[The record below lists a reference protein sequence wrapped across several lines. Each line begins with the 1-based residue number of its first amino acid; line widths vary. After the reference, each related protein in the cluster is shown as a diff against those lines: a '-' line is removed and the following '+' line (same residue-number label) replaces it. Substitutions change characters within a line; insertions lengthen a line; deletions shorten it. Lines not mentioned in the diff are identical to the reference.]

1 MTYGVLTILLGLVI
15 FLVPKLLPQKLK
27 GSTQPQD
34 TDQKSENKKGSGQ
47 KKQSSPEK
55 LAQWVLQAE
64 KTKTNLK
71 EKLCRAPVAPH
82 SEALFGRN
90 QVLIDLFKAINKQVS
105 FIELHGKPGVGK
117 TALALEVVNKYKFNY
132 QNILLYLDF
141 GEAGVDELSTK
152 DAMVQVILSIRPTMR
167 IPDNLT
173 QLSKLYQ
180 LVMGKHQGVFILDN
194 VVSAERV
201 KELKPSVSLSWLMIV
216 TSEKKLGIDDEA
228 LSVNVEPLEIE
239 PAQELLI
246 DRSLRVK
253 PRARETAKLCKGL
266 PLALEICSR
275 FLSTNVK
282 VSPTDFV
289 NLLRK
294 YRNNS
299 LLEQSDEHEEALL
312 AAFKAVYNSLN
323 NKEQKVFNQLA
334 VFPASFDPIAAA
346 QICEE
351 NGDCIKTLSQFGLV
365 KLNPVTKR
373 YSLHNWVKNHLK
385 NYLPEKI
392 ARETR
397 LRHAAYYLPLLK
409 TAQENILKS
418 GVKARDGLQLF
429 HREWANI
436 RSALDRVRK
445 NSVEGKQAAELFNSY
460 MVVGAELLPLYFF
473 PKECQSY
480 LEAALKVSQ
489 RLSTKN
495 SEVQHLV
502 NLGAFYISQARY
514 KEASEYLEQA
524 NELATTLQDPQ
535 SKGKVLNEI
544 ARLYLTTNKPDET
557 VEVLLEKIKLCQ
569 ENKIGVDDEIS
580 LLRLGLAYE
589 KKGEFNKA
597 IEAMKEGQIKAKQ
610 AENGHCLE
618 TLLKHLGF
626 CLGEIQD
633 FPRAEEYFDA
643 CLGLARGLG
652 KKKEEMEI
660 LLRFGTIYVKSKD
673 AEQALSSLEE
683 GLQLAEKHNDSRY
696 KGLFLIQIGDAY
708 TLLQD
713 KQKAMQNYMSAMD
726 PLKKAKETG
735 LVNEINKR
743 LSQSFELEEN
753 DSTENVQVKIDT
765 IDSATKRVIS
775 PQKKLTMGK
784 AINQIQTK
792 TEEFIERGD
801 NKMISYYIG
810 SIEKIIKTY
819 DLDIKD
825 STTRESLSALMTEL
839 RQNNHHACA
848 TILKNKFSL

>member
-15 FLVPKLLPQKLK
+15 FLVPKLLPEKLK
-27 GSTQPQD
+27 RSTQAQD
-34 TDQKSENKKGSGQ
+34 TDQNLVNKNGSGH
-47 KKQSSPEK
+47 KKTSSPEK
-55 LAQWVLQAE
+55 LAKWVLQAE

-71 EKLCRAPVAPH
+71 EKLCRAPIAPH
-82 SEALFGRN
+82 SEALFGRT

-141 GEAGVDELSTK
+141 GQAGDEEFSTK

-180 LVMGKHQGVFILDN
+180 LVMGKHQGVFVLDN
-194 VVSAERV
+194 VTSADQI

-228 LSVNVEPLEIE
+228 LSVNIESLEIE

-299 LLEQSDEHEEALL
+299 LLEQSDEHEEALV
-312 AAFKAVYNSLN
+312 AAFKAIYYSLN

-351 NGDCIKTLSQFGLV
+351 NGDCLKALSQFGLV
-365 KLNPVTKR
+365 KINPVSKR
-373 YSLHNWVKNHLK
+373 YSLHNWVRNQLR

-397 LRHAAYYLPLLK
+397 LRHAAYYLPILK
-409 TAQENILKS
+409 SAQENISKS
-418 GVKARDGLQLF
+418 GEKARDGLQLF

-436 RSALDRVRK
+436 RSALNRVRK

-460 MVVGAELLPLYFF
+460 MVVVAELLPLYFF
-473 PKECQSY
+473 PKECQNY

-489 RLSTKN
+489 RLSTKSN
-495 SEVQHLV
+495 EVQHLV
-502 NLGAFYISQARY
+502 SLGSLHISQARY
-514 KEASEYLEQA
+514 KEADEYLKKADQ
-524 NELATTLQDPQ
+524 LATTLQDPQ
-535 SKGKVLNEI
+535 SKGKVLNEM
-544 ARLYLTTNKPDET
+544 ARLHLTTDKPDET
-557 VEVLLEKIKLCQ
+557 IDELLEKRKLCQ
-569 ENKIGVDDEIS
+569 ESKIEVDEETS

-597 IEAMKEGQIKAKQ
+597 IEVMKEGQKKARQ
-610 AENGHCLE
+610 AEKGHCLE
-618 TLLKHLGF
+618 ILLKHLGF

-633 FPRAEEYFDA
+633 FSSADEYCEA
-643 CLGLARGLG
+643 SLEIARGLG

-660 LLRFGTIYVKSKD
+660 LLRFGTIYTKSKD
-673 AEQALSSLEE
+673 AEQALILLEE
-683 GLQLAEKHNDSRY
+683 GLQLAEKYNDNKY

-708 TLLQD
+708 TLRQD
-713 KQKAMQNYMSAMD
+713 KQKAMQCYMSAMD
-726 PLKKAKETG
+726 PLKKVKETG

-753 DSTENVQVKIDT
+753 DTAEKVPVKINPK
-765 IDSATKRVIS
+765 DSSIKTVIK
-775 PQKKLTMGK
+775 PRKKLSMGK

-801 NKMISYYIG
+801 SKMISYYIG

-819 DLDIKD
+819 DLDINE
-825 STTRESLSALMTEL
+825 STTRESLSALMGEL
-839 RQNNHHACA
+839 RQNNQHACA

>member
-1 MTYGVLTILLGLVI
+1 MTYGVLIILLGLVI
-15 FLVPKLLPQKLK
+15 FLVPKLLPAKLK
-27 GSTQPQD
+27 KPAQAQD
-34 TDQKSENKKGSGQ
+34 TDKNSENKNGSGQ
-47 KKQSSPEK
+47 KKANSPEK

-71 EKLCRAPVAPH
+71 EKLCRAPISPH
-82 SEALFGRN
+82 SETLFGRE
-90 QVLIDLFKAINKQVS
+90 QILIDLFKAINKEVS

-117 TALALEVVNKYKFNY
+117 TALALQVVNKYKFNY

-141 GEAGVDELSTK
+141 GGAGDEELSTK

-180 LVMGKHQGVFILDN
+180 LVMSKHQGVFVLDN
-194 VVSAERV
+194 VTSADRV

-228 LSVNVEPLEIE
+228 LSIHVESLEIE

-253 PRARETAKLCKGL
+253 PRARETAKLCRGL

-282 VSPTDFV
+282 VSPSEFV

-299 LLEQSDEHEEALL
+299 LLEQSDDHEEALV
-312 AAFKAVYNSLN
+312 AAFKAIYHSLN

-334 VFPASFDPIAAA
+334 VFPSSFDPIASA

-351 NGDCIKTLSQFGLV
+351 NGDCLKTLSQFGLV
-365 KLNPVTKR
+365 KLNPVTTR

-397 LRHAAYYLPLLK
+397 LRHAAYYLPILK
-409 TAQENILKS
+409 TAQQNILKS
-418 GVKARDGLQLF
+418 GEKARDGLQLF
-429 HREWANI
+429 HREWTNI

-480 LEAALKVSQ
+480 LDAALKVSQ
-489 RLSTKN
+489 RLSSKN
-495 SEVQHLV
+495 SEVEHLV
-502 NLGAFYISQARY
+502 NLGSFHISQARY
-514 KEASEYLEQA
+514 KEAGEYLEQA
-524 NELATTLQDPQ
+524 NEMATTLQDPLR
-535 SKGKVLNEI
+535 KGKVLNEM
-544 ARLYLTTNKPDET
+544 ARLSLTTNKPGDTIEL
-557 VEVLLEKIKLCQ
+557 LLEKIKLCQ
-569 ENKIGVDDEIS
+569 ENKIEVDEEIS

-589 KKGEFNKA
+589 KEGEFSKA
-597 IEAMKEGQIKAKQ
+597 IEAMNEGQIKAKQ

-626 CLGEIQD
+626 CLGEIND
-633 FPRAEEYFDA
+633 FPSAEEYFDA
-643 CLGLARGLG
+643 SLGLARSLG
-652 KKKEEMEI
+652 KKKDEMEI

-673 AEQALSSLEE
+673 VEQALSLLEE
-683 GLQLAEKHNDSRY
+683 GLQLAVKHNDNRY

-708 TLLQD
+708 TLQQD
-713 KQKAMQNYMSAMD
+713 KQKATQSYMNAMD

-753 DSTENVQVKIDT
+753 DSTENVPIKIDKK
-765 IDSATKRVIS
+765 DPVTKRVIK
-775 PQKKLTMGK
+775 PRQKLSMGK
-784 AINQIQTK
+784 AIKQIQTK
-792 TEEFIERGD
+792 TEEFIEHGD
-801 NKMISYYIG
+801 TNMISYYIG

-819 DLDIKD
+819 DLDINE
-825 STTRESLSALMTEL
+825 STTRESLLALMGEL

>member
-15 FLVPKLLPQKLK
+15 FLVPKLLPAKLK
-27 GSTQPQD
+27 GSAKTQD
-34 TDQKSENKKGSGQ
+34 TDQDSENKNDSGH
-47 KKQSSPEK
+47 KKSSSPEK

-90 QVLIDLFKAINKQVS
+90 QILVDLFKAISKEVS

-141 GEAGVDELSTK
+141 GGAGDAELSTK

-180 LVMGKHQGVFILDN
+180 LVMAKHQGVFVIDN
-194 VVSAERV
+194 VTSADQV
-201 KELKPSVSLSWLMIV
+201 KELKPSVSLSWLIIV

-253 PRARETAKLCKGL
+253 PRAREAAKLCRGL

-289 NLLRK
+289 SLLRK

-299 LLEQSDEHEEALL
+299 LLEQSDEHEEALV
-312 AAFKAVYNSLN
+312 AAFKAIYHSLN

-334 VFPASFDPIAAA
+334 VFPSSFDPIASA

-351 NGDCIKTLSQFGLV
+351 NGECLKTLSQFGLV
-365 KLNPVTKR
+365 KINPVTKR

-397 LRHAAYYLPLLK
+397 LRHAAYYLPILK
-409 TAQENILKS
+409 TAQENISKS
-418 GVKARDGLQLF
+418 GEKARDGLQLF
-429 HREWANI
+429 HREWTNI

-473 PKECQSY
+473 PKECQNY

-489 RLSTKN
+489 RLSTKS

-502 NLGAFYISQARY
+502 NLGAFHISQARY
-514 KEASEYLEQA
+514 NEAGEYLEQA
-524 NELATTLQDPQ
+524 NKLATTLQDPL
-535 SKGKVLNEI
+535 SKATVLNEM
-544 ARLYLTTNKPDET
+544 ARLSLTTNKPDET
-557 VEVLLEKIKLCQ
+557 IEMLLEKIKLCQ
-569 ENKIGVDDEIS
+569 DNNIEVDEEIS

-597 IEAMKEGQIKAKQ
+597 IKTMKEGQVKAKQ
-610 AENGHCLE
+610 TENGHCLE

-633 FPRAEEYFDA
+633 FPNAEEYCDA
-643 CLGLARGLG
+643 SLGLARGLG
-652 KKKEEMEI
+652 KKKDEMEI
-660 LLRFGTIYVKSKD
+660 LLRFGTIYVKSKE
-673 AEQALSSLEE
+673 AEQALSLLEE
-683 GLQLAEKHNDSRY
+683 GFQLAEKHNDNRY

-713 KQKAMQNYMSAMD
+713 KQKAMQSYMSAMD

-743 LSQSFELEEN
+743 LSQSFELDEN
-753 DSTENVQVKIDT
+753 DSTGNVQVITDPK
-765 IDSATKRVIS
+765 DSATKRVIK
-775 PQKKLTMGK
+775 PRKKLSMGK

-801 NKMISYYIG
+801 NKMISYYIS

-819 DLDIKD
+819 DLDINE
-825 STTRESLSALMTEL
+825 SATRESLSALMGNL